1 MVSTGSAAQS
11 EGQEMLEAFTSIG
24 TDRFHVTFTNLREE
38 ETNFFK
44 NRTVPS
50 MRYNLPAWMRRA
62 STLKPITLPATE
74 REPEQTILAG
84 ENLIIRPYTPP
95 AVVPVQLDDLE
106 QKQLER
112 VRPAA
117 FLTLQTSPG
126 NYQAWVAV
134 ENGDSEFTSRLKRG
148 MRADLNA
155 SGSVRLAGTMNFKR
169 KYKLDFPTVMIDQVH
184 PGHRMT
190 KEQLESMGLVAPA
203 PPKIEVP
210 ASPLR
215 CSGEPRRKAWP
226 SYERCLREG
235 RESSS
240 GGIQRSTADFTWC
253 CIAIDLFK
261 RTPEETAAKLM
272 ELSEKARQNGND
284 YALGQAMR
292 AAEKVAANPRS
303 RSRA

>member
-24 TDRFHVTFTNLREE
+24 TDRFHVTFTNLRED
-38 ETNFFK
+38 ETDFFK

-134 ENGDSEFTSRLKRG
+134 ENGDREFTGRLKRG
-148 MRADLNA
+148 TGADLSA

-169 KYKLDFPTVMIDQVH
+169 KYMPDFPTVTIEHIH

-190 KEQLESMGLVAPA
+190 KAQLKSMGLVAPA
-203 PPKIEVP
+203 PPKIEAP
-210 ASPLR
+210 ASPFDVLTHR
-215 CSGEPRRKAWP
+215 AARHGPAMSVACGKAGNPAAAGYSAARRISPGAASPSTFSSARRK
-226 SYERCLREG
+226 RR
-235 RESSS
+235 
-240 GGIQRSTADFTWC
+240 
-253 CIAIDLFK
+253 
-261 RTPEETAAKLM
+261 
-272 ELSEKARQNGND
+272 
-284 YALGQAMR
+284 
-292 AAEKVAANPRS
+292 PRN
-303 RSRA
+303 